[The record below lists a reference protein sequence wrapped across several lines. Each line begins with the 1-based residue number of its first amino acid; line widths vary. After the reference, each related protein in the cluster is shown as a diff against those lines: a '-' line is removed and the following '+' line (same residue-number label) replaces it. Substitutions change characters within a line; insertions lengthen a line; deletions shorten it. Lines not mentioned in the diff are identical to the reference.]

1 MSYKILKFGVEG
13 IFGGVSTVVFFNF
26 GSALGNPISLRTK
39 YLLQLFIFMSE
50 VSVRDIRIQELVKKT
65 EFMLTQTINI

>member
-1 MSYKILKFGVEG
+1 
-13 IFGGVSTVVFFNF
+13 
-26 GSALGNPISLRTK
+26 
-39 YLLQLFIFMSE
+39 MSE